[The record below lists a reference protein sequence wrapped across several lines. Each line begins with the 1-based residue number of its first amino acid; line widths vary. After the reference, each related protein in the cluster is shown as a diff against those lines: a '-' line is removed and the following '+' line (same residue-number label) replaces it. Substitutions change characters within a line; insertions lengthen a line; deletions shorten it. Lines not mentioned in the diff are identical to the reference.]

1 MHIAGDIFLFKA
13 LVELGPRL
21 VTLLHA
27 MAAPAAAVIGWL
39 LLGEVYGPRQWLG
52 IGVTLAGVA
61 LVIISFERP
70 TGFSGWMNQNWCRR
84 HPAGKEE
91 LRPGSWPMAM
101 GLLRRGFSGGQNWL
115 WQFLHP

>member
-1 MHIAGDIFLFKA
+1 LIFDADRVSVQIAGDIFLFKA

-27 MAAPAAAVIGWL
+27 MAAPPAAVIGWL

-70 TGFSGWMNQNWCRR
+70 TGFSGWMNQNGAGGIFTCRQ
-84 HPAGKEE
+84 
-91 LRPGSWPMAM
+91 
-101 GLLRRGFSGGQNWL
+101 GGAQTR
-115 WQFLHP
+115 